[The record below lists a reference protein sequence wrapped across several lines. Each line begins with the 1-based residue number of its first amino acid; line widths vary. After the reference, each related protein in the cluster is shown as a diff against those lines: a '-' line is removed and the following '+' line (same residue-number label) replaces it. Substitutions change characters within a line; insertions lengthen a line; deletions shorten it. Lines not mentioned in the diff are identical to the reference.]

1 MQEEMHELFVSAV
14 KELAI
19 LSTIFLCVLCTL
31 YFIEFMILLYCFIVE
46 YFMPFNV

>member
-1 MQEEMHELFVSAV
+1 MQEEMHELFVSAI

-31 YFIEFMILLYCFIVE
+31 YFIQFMFILYSWIVE